1 MMEPEVNLNESEK
14 KPEVKERKKPG
25 PKPKPKL
32 DDAAV
37 ETTKVETTEKADLET
52 AEKSETK
59 TAEKINL
66 NVDTAE
72 PVARSS
78 VETANELE
86 TNEGEVADTQT
97 DKPNAHL
104 PVGSIIATHGRAIVI
119 HKYAN
124 LSDIGIRHSGVVRV
138 VENNNGV
145 CWVRYMVSGFGPCMG
160 YIHEDKLN
168 KYMK

>member
-1 MMEPEVNLNESEK
+1 MMEPEVNLNESAEK
-14 KPEVKERKKPG
+14 TEVKERKKPG

-32 DDAAV
+32 D
-37 ETTKVETTEKADLET
+37 KTEVET
-52 AEKSETK
+52 AEKSDLK
-59 TAEKINL
+59 TAEKPEIETAEKANL

-72 PVARSS
+72 PVAGSS

-86 TNEGEVADTQT
+86 TNKGEVADTQA

>member
-14 KPEVKERKKPG
+14 TPEVKERKKPG

-32 DDAAV
+32 DKAEV
-37 ETTKVETTEKADLET
+37 ETTKVETAEKSKPET
-52 AEKSETK
+52 AEKPEIETVDE
-59 TAEKINL
+59 ADL

-72 PVARSS
+72 PVAESS
-78 VETANELE
+78 VETANAPE
-86 TNEGEVADTQT
+86 TNEGEVADTQAE
-97 DKPNAHL
+97 KPNEHL
-104 PVGSIIATHGRAIVI
+104 PVGSIIATHGRSIVI

>member
-1 MMEPEVNLNESEK
+1 MMEPEVNLNESAEK
-14 KPEVKERKKPG
+14 TEVKERKKPG

-32 DDAAV
+32 DKAEV
-37 ETTKVETTEKADLET
+37 ETAEKADLET
-52 AEKSETK
+52 TEKPEIEPAEKS
-59 TAEKINL
+59 NP

-72 PVARSS
+72 PAAESS
-78 VETANELE
+78 VESVNEPK
-86 TNEGEVADTQT
+86 TNEGEVADTQA
-97 DKPNAHL
+97 DEPNKHL

>member
-14 KPEVKERKKPG
+14 TPEVKERKKPG

-32 DDAAV
+32 D
-37 ETTKVETTEKADLET
+37 KAEVET
-52 AEKSETK
+52 AEKSKPETAERPEIE
-59 TAEKINL
+59 TAEKSNPS
-66 NVDTAE
+66 VDTAE

-78 VETANELE
+78 VETANAPE
-86 TNEGEVADTQT
+86 TNEGEVDNTQT
-97 DKPNAHL
+97 DKPNEHL

>member
-1 MMEPEVNLNESEK
+1 MMEPEVNLNESAEK
-14 KPEVKERKKPG
+14 TEVKERKKPG

-32 DDAAV
+32 DKAAV
-37 ETTKVETTEKADLET
+37 ETAEKADLGTAEKLEIET
-52 AEKSETK
+52 AEK
-59 TAEKINL
+59 ANL

-78 VETANELE
+78 VETVDKPE

>member
-1 MMEPEVNLNESEK
+1 MMEPEVNLNESAEK
-14 KPEVKERKKPG
+14 TEVKERKKPG

-32 DDAAV
+32 DKAEV
-37 ETTKVETTEKADLET
+37 ETAEKADLET
-52 AEKSETK
+52 AERLEIE
-59 TAEKINL
+59 TAEKANL
-66 NVDTAE
+66 NVSTAE

-78 VETANELE
+78 VEVVNEPE

>member
-1 MMEPEVNLNESEK
+1 MMEPEVNLNESAEK
-14 KPEVKERKKPG
+14 TEVKERKKPG

-32 DDAAV
+32 D
-37 ETTKVETTEKADLET
+37 KTEVET
-52 AEKSETK
+52 AEKSDLKTTEK
-59 TAEKINL
+59 PEIETAEKANL

-78 VETANELE
+78 VETANEPE

-97 DKPNAHL
+97 DKPNVHL

>member
-1 MMEPEVNLNESEK
+1 MMEPEVNLNGSTEK
-14 KPEVKERKKPG
+14 TEVKERKKPG

-32 DDAAV
+32 D
-37 ETTKVETTEKADLET
+37 KTEIET
-52 AEKSETK
+52 AEKD
-59 TAEKINL
+59 NL
-66 NVDTAE
+66 NVGTSE
-72 PVARSS
+72 PVAGSS
-78 VETANELE
+78 VETSNEPE